1 MENNIDFKPIFDYI
15 DKTID
20 ELKTDLES
28 KFASKADI
36 ERILNAIDKFTKN
49 DKDNS
54 AEILVARNRIDN
66 IETWVNKAAP
76 KIGVP
81 YKT

>member
-15 DKTID
+15 DQ
-20 ELKTDLES
+20 LKADMDL
-28 KFASKADI
+28 KFATKADV

-54 AEILVARNRIDN
+54 AEILVPRKQNR
-66 IETWVNKAAP
+66 
-76 KIGVP
+76 
-81 YKT
+81 